1 MDRTEKDNSVEIP
14 GHGDGRRVAKLNS
27 LVQQEIATILSRDVE
42 FPRSFFVTVSRAEV
56 ADDAESAKIW
66 ISVMPATHEEAA
78 LKIIKSKIIDIQDIL
93 NKRLVMKFVP
103 KLTFLV
109 DSSTER
115 AAQIM
120 TILDS
125 MTSNDLGLSIDA
137 KAVEAERVERDNK
150 KEQLGIPPG
159 SPLVPREKRK

>member
-1 MDRTEKDNSVEIP
+1 MSDRI
-14 GHGDGRRVAKLNS
+14 AKLNS
-27 LVQQEIATILSRDVE
+27 LVQQEIAIILSRDVE

-56 ADDAESAKIW
+56 ADDAESANIW

-78 LKIIKSKIIDIQDIL
+78 LKIIKGKIADIQEIL

-103 KLTFLV
+103 KLTFKV

-115 AAQIM
+115 AAQINS
-120 TILDS
+120 ILDS

-137 KAVEAERVERDNK
+137 AVVEAERLDRDQQ
-150 KEQLGIPPG
+150 KEAKGLQPG
-159 SPLVPREKRK
+159 QALNPREPRRK

>member
-1 MDRTEKDNSVEIP
+1 MSEMSDRI
-14 GHGDGRRVAKLNS
+14 AKLNS
-27 LVQQEIATILSRDVE
+27 LVQQEVATILSRDVD
-42 FPRSFFVTVSRAEV
+42 FPRSFFVTVSRVEV

-66 ISVMPATHEEAA
+66 ISVMPVTHEEAA
-78 LKIIKSKIIDIQDIL
+78 LKIIKGKIGDIQDIL

-120 TILDS
+120 QILDS
-125 MTSNDLGLSIDA
+125 MTSTDLGLSLDA
-137 KAVEAERVERDNK
+137 KAVEEERIERDKK

-159 SPLVPREKRK
+159 HPINPRERRK

>member
-1 MDRTEKDNSVEIP
+1 MSDRIV
-14 GHGDGRRVAKLNS
+14 KLNS
-27 LVQQEIATILSRDVE
+27 LVQTEVATILSRDVE

-56 ADDAESAKIW
+56 ADDAESAKVW
-66 ISVMPATHEEAA
+66 ISVMPATHEAAA
-78 LKIIKSKIIDIQDIL
+78 LKIIKGKIGDIQDIL

-103 KLTFLV
+103 KLTFVV

-120 TILDS
+120 QILDS

-137 KAVEAERVERDNK
+137 KAVEEERLERDKK
-150 KEQLGIPPG
+150 KEELGIQPG
-159 SPLVPREKRK
+159 SPLNPREKRK

>member
-1 MDRTEKDNSVEIP
+1 MSDRI
-14 GHGDGRRVAKLNS
+14 AKLNS
-27 LVQQEIATILSRDVE
+27 LVQQEVATILSRDVE

-78 LKIIKSKIIDIQDIL
+78 LKIIKGRIGDIQEIL

-103 KLTFLV
+103 KLTFYV

-115 AAQIM
+115 AAQI
-120 TILDS
+120 TSILDS
-125 MTSNDLGLSIDA
+125 MTSDDLGLSIDA
-137 KAVEAERVERDNK
+137 AAVEQERLERDK
-150 KEQLGIPPG
+150 LKEEKGLQPG
-159 SPLVPREKRK
+159 QSLNPREPRRK

>member
-1 MDRTEKDNSVEIP
+1 MSDRI
-14 GHGDGRRVAKLNS
+14 AKLNS
-27 LVQQEIATILSRDVE
+27 LVQQEIATILSRDVD

-78 LKIIKSKIIDIQDIL
+78 LKIIKAKIVDIQDIL
-93 NKRLVMKFVP
+93 NKRLIMKFVP
-103 KLTFLV
+103 KLTFHV

-120 TILDS
+120 HILDS
-125 MTSNDLGLSIDA
+125 MTSTDLGLSLDA
-137 KAVEAERVERDNK
+137 TAVEEERVERDK
-150 KEQLGIPPG
+150 KKDQLGIPPG
-159 SPLVPREKRK
+159 SPISPREKRGR